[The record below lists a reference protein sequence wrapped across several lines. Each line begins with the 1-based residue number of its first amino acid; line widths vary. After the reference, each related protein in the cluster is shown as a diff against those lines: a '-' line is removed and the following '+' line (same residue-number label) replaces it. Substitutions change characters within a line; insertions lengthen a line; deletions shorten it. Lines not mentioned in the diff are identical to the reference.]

1 MREKLEEIGSEKR
14 FEYTSTFQKFGIKS
28 GYKSSLPTFIVTN
41 VKDNNGRLI
50 TDHLWLNFTT
60 VFNQFGWLQP
70 GDIVK
75 FSGRVDTYYKGYHK
89 NQLDYRLT
97 YPSKVSV
104 IRNGAKLEKSS
115 LLRIKRPYE
124 LADEIANRLGLSH
137 Y

>member
-1 MREKLEEIGSEKR
+1 MRKKLENIGSEKR
-14 FEYTSTFQKFGIKS
+14 FEYTGIFQKFGIKS
-28 GYKSSLPTFIVTN
+28 GYKSSLPTFVVTN
-41 VKDNNGRLI
+41 VKDSNGQLI

-60 VFNQFGWLQP
+60 MFNQFGWLRT
-70 GDIVK
+70 GDTIK

-104 IRNGAKLEKSS
+104 IRNGTKLEKSS
-115 LLRIKRPYE
+115 LLRHKRPYE
-124 LADEIANRLGLSH
+124 LADEIAIRLGLPH

>member
-1 MREKLEEIGSEKR
+1 MRKKLENIGSEKR
-14 FEYTSTFQKFGIKS
+14 FEYTATFQKFGIKS

-41 VKDNNGRLI
+41 VKDSNGKLI

-70 GDIVK
+70 GDIIK
-75 FSGRVDTYYKGYHK
+75 FSGRVDTYYKGYYK
-89 NQLDYRLT
+89 DQLDYRLT

-104 IRNGAKLEKSS
+104 IRNGTKLEKSS
-115 LLRIKRPYE
+115 LLRHKPPYE
-124 LADEIANRLGLSH
+124 LADEIADRLRLPH